1 MAFDPNDIGKRTPPA
16 QSNPDEPYMDTFNQ
30 DEFDELSEGYDE
42 GLIAE
47 MQKCASVHPETRP
60 HLIPLMKQAHEMR
73 LEALDAA
80 KTACFHYGSKGMTV
94 KKWAGLT
101 NMEKYA
107 LLKKVAHK
115 PILKREG
122 LNRNKVKAGEAFMV
136 YQIDAASNKSK
147 FYEGMVVPDG
157 ADFKVIR
164 RWGAMTDS
172 GQTGHIDGPK
182 FDGDPRFWFESMN
195 EAKRELQQH
204 YAKRVSHGYT
214 DAFGRNH
221 VSPVDGSKL
230 PQGEYPVG
238 LTRAPGFGWGSQSVT
253 MCVPGLKQMQTEIAT
268 AMDLLKG
275 GYDADAD
282 AIQAALDK
290 AQRQLTFLAR
300 EDSSM
305 ARKIEQYLDK
315 AVHATVGDS
324 RTLFSALKNLNT
336 YVTKQLS
343 FCS

>member
-1 MAFDPNDIGKRTPPA
+1 MTFDPNDIGKRTPPVRDM
-16 QSNPDEPYMDTFNQ
+16 DEPYMDTFEQ
-30 DEFDELSEGYDE
+30 DEFDELNEGYE
-42 GLIAE
+42 QGLIAE
-47 MQKCASVHPETRP
+47 MNKCASENPETRV
-60 HLIPLMKQAHEMR
+60 HLVPLLRLAHEMH
-73 LEALDAA
+73 LEAIDAM
-80 KTACFHYGSKGMTV
+80 KTACFHYKDKGVTPQ
-94 KKWAGLT
+94 KWASFT
-101 NMEKYA
+101 CMEKYA
-107 LLKKVAHK
+107 LLKKIAHK

-172 GQTGHIDGPK
+172 GQTGRIDGPK
-182 FDGDPRFWFESMN
+182 FDNDPRFRFDNLNS
-195 EAKRELQQH
+195 AKRELQQH

-214 DAFGRNH
+214 DAFGNKH
-221 VSPVDGSKL
+221 ISPVDGSKL

-253 MCVPGLKQMQTEIAT
+253 MCVPGLKQLQVEVST

-282 AIQAALDK
+282 VIQAALDK

-315 AVHATVGDS
+315 AIHATVGDS